1 MWTNPDVARA
11 LAARVAE
18 ERAEAARALTRARRA
33 RSNARALTRAI
44 EIMLDEC
51 YGALEAPYAAMALV
65 LEASS
70 ASRDERGPAGR
81 AALFG

>member
-18 ERAEAARALTRARRA
+18 ERASSARALRVARAA
-33 RSNARALTRAI
+33 RVRARALQRAL
-44 EIMLDEC
+44 EILMDE
-51 YGALEAPYAAMALV
+51 YGAFEAPYAAMSLIL

-70 ASRDERGPAGR
+70 ASEDAER

>member
-1 MWTNPDVARA
+1 MWLNPDVARA
-11 LAARVAE
+11 LAARVAH

-33 RSNARALTRAI
+33 RSQARALTRAI
-44 EIMLDEC
+44 EVMLDE
-51 YGALEAPYAAMALV
+51 YGALEAPYAAMALI

-70 ASRDERGPAGR
+70 ASEDAGR